1 MTKEWYASGILK
13 LLEVLLSSDRE
24 VKEKK
29 EILQN
34 DFSIEMTKTLESLT
48 IKSQVWKWNILNE
61 LQKCISDIFVHWKL
75 HDKKSVVTGT
85 QLGDVYRKELSNEV
99 VWLFWFLHCV
109 NGSD

>member
-1 MTKEWYASGILK
+1 MRVLLVGNTGYITKEFVQEA
-13 LLEVLLSSDRE
+13 
-24 VKEKK
+24 
-29 EILQN
+29 
-34 DFSIEMTKTLESLT
+34 FPESLT